1 MKKLFALVL
10 AGMMILSLAACG
22 AKEEPAKAP
31 AAPESDVAYVK
42 DNGTL
47 KVITYCVIIF
57 ALYL

>member
-31 AAPESDVAYVK
+31 AARSSRAAASEAELDIMVE
-42 DNGTL
+42 D
-47 KVITYCVIIF
+47 
-57 ALYL
+57 